1 MTRAN
6 PIFVAF
12 LRRARRA
19 LAVAVVTLGA
29 AAGAEEQLPWDGR
42 GVLTVAKELQA
53 QTEAVASVA
62 SRNMPQGTMAQRMTR
77 DAAVRRMNELEA
89 SVAALVTPLVQA
101 QGPDT
106 TKPLFDAVHEKMRE
120 ARRWMRE
127 SKPSPRLRH
136 QWPAVEPPFLE
147 LARFYGVDG
156 RDTAE

>member
-1 MTRAN
+1 MRA
-6 PIFVAF
+6 PT
-12 LRRARRA
+12 LLLA
-19 LAVAVVTLGA
+19 LAALLLAPGPLR
-29 AAGAEEQLPWDGR
+29 AEDQLPWDGR
-42 GVLTVAKELQA
+42 RVLAVAKELLAQA
-53 QTEAVASVA
+53 EAVASVA

-156 RDTAE
+156 RDTPE